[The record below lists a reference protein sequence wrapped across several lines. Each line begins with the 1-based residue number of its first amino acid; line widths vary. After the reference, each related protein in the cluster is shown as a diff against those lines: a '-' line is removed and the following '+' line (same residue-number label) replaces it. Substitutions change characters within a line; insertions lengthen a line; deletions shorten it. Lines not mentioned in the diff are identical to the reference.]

1 MFQGVRQGSVLYIL
15 RKGEN
20 PTLTQAQ
27 VISVSNPYTPAN
39 PKNIFAQAS
48 VVDIQVSV
56 NGENTTLKEMPALSE
71 FTASP
76 DGTVVSDNPES
87 MINEV
92 KNLHRTSQQ
101 IVDSAPHHQSL
112 LPIYESFY
120 DILDPNL
127 AKEREKDK
135 RLNLLE
141 EEMKGMKGTITDIHK
156 LLLSN
161 LKQSN
166 EPTKSV

>member
-15 RKGEN
+15 RKGEQ
-20 PTLTQAQ
+20 PTLTTAQ
-27 VISVSNPYTPAN
+27 VVSVSNPYTPTNA
-39 PKNIFAQAS
+39 KNIFAQAT
-48 VVDIQVSV
+48 VVDIQVNM
-56 NGENTTLKEMPALSE
+56 NGETSTFKELPALSE

-76 DGTVVSDNPES
+76 DGTVVSDNPEA
-87 MINEV
+87 MLNEV

-101 IVDSAPHHQSL
+101 IVESAPHHEKL
-112 LPIYESFY
+112 LPLYESFY

-156 LLLSN
+156 LLLTN
-161 LKQSN
+161 LRPSN
-166 EPTKSV
+166 EPKKTS

>member
-15 RKGEN
+15 KKGET
-20 PTLTQAQ
+20 PTLSTAQ
-27 VISVSNPYTPAN
+27 VVSVSNPYTPSN
-39 PKNIFAQAS
+39 TQNIFAKAS
-48 VVDIQVSV
+48 VVDVQV
-56 NGENTTLKEMPALSE
+56 NIKGETTTLKELPALNE

-76 DGTVVSDNPES
+76 DGTIVSDNPEV
-87 MINEV
+87 MLNEV

-101 IVDSAPHHQSL
+101 IVDSAPHHESL
-112 LPIYESFY
+112 LPVYESFY

-135 RLNLLE
+135 RLNFLE
-141 EEMKGMKGTITDIHK
+141 EEMKGMKGTLTDIHK

-161 LKQSN
+161 LKSN
-166 EPTKSV
+166 EPIKTS